1 MKVRSRT
8 FLAKIFSRILL
19 IFIVL
24 STSAGFLVSAFA
36 NSGEPYQTE
45 LPDALNN
52 AGWDLMLNHD
62 GVEVYTRDWPG
73 SDFVA
78 VKGVQTINSSL
89 SNILANYA
97 DVASFPEWVKDMV
110 EARLVEPLDQFRSR
124 KVYMRMGLPWP
135 LRDRDMIIGQT
146 FSQNIQS
153 KVVHV
158 KEWYEGETFPPVEGV
173 IRMPRLNSELLLIPV
188 GKNRTKLIYQGHND
202 PGGFIPSFL
211 VNWMIEDV
219 FFDSMLN
226 MRVRFESIEYQKNLD
241 WVSDF

>member
-1 MKVRSRT
+1 VKTVSY
-8 FLAKIFSRILL
+8 ILL
-19 IFIVL
+19 PKVLGRSLLICIVL
-24 STSAGFLVSAFA
+24 SAMASFSVSVFA
-36 NSGEPYQTE
+36 DNEVIYQTE

-52 AGWDLMLNHD
+52 SGWNLMLND
-62 GVEVYTRDWPG
+62 AGVEVYTRDWPG
-73 SDFVA
+73 SNFVA

-110 EARLVEPLDQFRSR
+110 EARVVDAFDQNRSR

-135 LRDRDMIIGQT
+135 LRDRDMISGQQ
-146 FSQNIQS
+146 FSQNNQS

-158 KEWYEGETFPPVEGV
+158 KEWYEGDALPPIGGV
-173 IRMPRLNSELLLIPV
+173 IRMPRLNSELVLIPL

-202 PGGFIPSFL
+202 PGGFIPAFL
-211 VNWMIEDV
+211 VNWMIEEV

-226 MRVRFESIEYQKNLD
+226 MKVRFESIEYQKD
-241 WVSDF
+241 FEWVSDL